1 MGAGVGHDHHLTHSR
16 ALGVA
21 EVDREWRVWER
32 DTSRSQRVERERIY
46 TQITERE
53 RIHATLS
60 KKGKRA
66 ASVVLG
72 LVRAARIKALPIYE
86 ITPI

>member
-21 EVDREWRVWER
+21 EVDPRVA
-32 DTSRSQRVERERIY
+32 SLGMKHLKIKRVEREREN

-53 RIHATLS
+53 RINATLS

-66 ASVVLG
+66 APVV
-72 LVRAARIKALPIYE
+72 RFSSCSPDYPYTI
-86 ITPI
+86 